1 MRSSLKNI
9 VLMLAL
15 LEVSHAKAQQPS
27 IPAPPVP
34 VAGPAS
40 LAVLDEVCLAEEA
53 GKVLNDLIATV
64 KDKTASFAPATYRF
78 SDGGN
83 NFADSTLPPFCNA
96 WQLIESTSQN
106 VRVCNSLTDTCP
118 AENSREIKLSRIRC
132 SYNESLAR
140 AHFSPGALAMVRAN
154 APQRCRREIRT
165 VEQFAEDIEGMR
177 SILLR
182 IEQRN
187 LGVAARLPPRD
198 ADRRSN

>member
-1 MRSSLKNI
+1 
-9 VLMLAL
+9 MLAL

-53 GKVLNDLIATV
+53 GKVLNDLIAIV
-64 KDKTASFAPATYRF
+64 KDKTTSFAPRGYRF
-78 SDGGN
+78 FDGGN
-83 NFADSTLPPFCNA
+83 NFNDNPSSPVCNA
-96 WQLIESTSQN
+96 WQLMESTSAD
-106 VRVCNSLTDTCP
+106 VRVCNSLTDSCAGEHT
-118 AENSREIKLSRIRC
+118 STIRLHRVRC
-132 SYNESLAR
+132 LYNESLAR
-140 AHFSPGALAMVRAN
+140 AHFSPGALAMVRTN

-198 ADRRSN
+198 AD